1 MEDDA
6 PSAGN
11 AMNFFK
17 QMAKKNTGGSAGGG
31 TGNVPASVSSAAAMF
46 GGQLRRTVS
55 RGETVNSAPVGI
67 AKMKSVARERSESR
81 DRTNHRNRSIE
92 RTRTRGESRERTRVT
107 QRGERMS

>member
-1 MEDDA
+1 MEEDA

-17 QMAKKNTGGSAGGG
+17 QMAKKNTGSAGSG
-31 TGNVPASVSSAAAMF
+31 TANVPASVSSAASMF